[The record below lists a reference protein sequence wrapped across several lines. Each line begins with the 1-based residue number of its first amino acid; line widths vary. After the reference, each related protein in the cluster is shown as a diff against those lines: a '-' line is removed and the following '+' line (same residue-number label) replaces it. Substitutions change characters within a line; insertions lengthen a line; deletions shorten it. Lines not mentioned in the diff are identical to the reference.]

1 MDPLKSHIGDKK
13 RRNYAACV
21 TAMDD
26 AVGQVVDLYKGKYKT
41 NCKLYIIIIYF
52 FNFPGETCDLSSG
65 SIDTSQVKIP
75 IFNFRLK

>member
-41 NCKLYIIIIYF
+41 NCKLYIIYYILY
-52 FNFPGETCDLSSG
+52 
-65 SIDTSQVKIP
+65 
-75 IFNFRLK
+75 IF